1 MLQYNKL
8 DKTNLTVKK
17 GMFTKKVTPDD
28 ELHINVPNTG
38 SANLNTRISMM
49 RDERDIIEG
58 LCYVDGVDTNTL
70 VFKLRPTL
78 ISMRLACSDSFVRY
92 WTDTAYFAI
101 MDNQLYVRTSG
112 NRLPF
117 LFTNVYSDRKR
128 IDGHLYNRLCV
139 GSGWANMSTK
149 FTDILSNPKAY
160 IVKFL
165 GTQPNTDLS
174 FRYQYND
181 MSCTVPNINRL
192 YKGLAKL
199 QKDIKTPEEAAA
211 WYNAHKNWVREL
223 QPAREVQ
230 Q

>member
-1 MLQYNKL
+1 MLQYNKF
-8 DKTNLTVKK
+8 DKINLTVKK

-28 ELHINVPNTG
+28 ELHINVPNSG
-38 SANLNTRISMM
+38 SVNLNTRISMI
-49 RDERDIIEG
+49 RDERAIKEG
-58 LCYVDGVDTNTL
+58 LCYVDGVQDNAF

-78 ISMRLACSDSFVRY
+78 VSMRLASSNSFVRY
-92 WTDTAYFAI
+92 WTNTAYFAI
-101 MDNQLYVRTSG
+101 RDNQLYVRTGG
-112 NRLPF
+112 NQLPF
-117 LFTNVYSDRKR
+117 LLTNVYTDRER

-149 FTDILSNPKAY
+149 FTDVLSNPKAY

-165 GTQPNTDLS
+165 ETQPNIDLS

-181 MSCTVPNINRL
+181 VSCSVSNINRL
-192 YKGLAKL
+192 YKGLARL

-211 WYNAHKNWVREL
+211 WYDAHKNWVREL
-223 QPAREVQ
+223 RQAREAQ